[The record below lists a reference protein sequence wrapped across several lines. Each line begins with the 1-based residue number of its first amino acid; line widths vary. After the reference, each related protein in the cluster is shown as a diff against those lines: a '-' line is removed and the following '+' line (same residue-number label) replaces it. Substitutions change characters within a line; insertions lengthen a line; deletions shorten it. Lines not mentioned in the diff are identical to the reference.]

1 MTDVRTETWAVARVP
16 RYGITG
22 TDTGIGKTVVA
33 CALAARARQLG
44 LRVAAMKPVES
55 GIDDRIDA
63 RSDARSDATDTRGD
77 TRIAIGAPLRSD
89 AERLQEAAGGND
101 PLTLVRPYV
110 LEEPLAPMVA
120 AQRAG
125 ITIDLDALDVARATL
140 SVRKD
145 LLLVEGAGGLLV
157 PITSGCSFLDLFARW
172 DCALIIVAGNRL
184 GVLNHVL
191 LTVRAAQAAGVPV
204 RAVVLTQNTDREDGL
219 AEATN
224 YDALVTLLPRHTI
237 LRFPWVDRVDDLD
250 ALAAAAAGGGL
261 DVLLPPLPSAPSG
274 ADISPL
280 LASADTP

>member
-1 MTDVRTETWAVARVP
+1 MRAQ

-22 TDTGIGKTVVA
+22 TDTGIGKTVVT

-55 GIDDRIDA
+55 GIDDRIDHHTNA
-63 RSDARSDATDTRGD
+63 S
-77 TRIAIGAPLRSD
+77 IASSAPTRSD
-89 AERLQEAAGGND
+89 AERLQEAAGGTD

-145 LLLVEGAGGLLV
+145 LLLVEGAGGVLV

-191 LTVRAAQAAGVPV
+191 LTVRAARAAGVPV
-204 RAVVLTQNTDREDGL
+204 RAVVLTQNTNREDGL

-224 YDALVTLLPRHTI
+224 YDALVTLLPQHTI

-250 ALAAAAAGGGL
+250 ALAAAAAGSGL
-261 DVLLPPLPSAPSG
+261 DVLFPRLPSAPSG
-274 ADISPL
+274 ADLSPL
-280 LASADTP
+280 LASADSP

>member
-1 MTDVRTETWAVARVP
+1 MTDRGIR

-22 TDTGIGKTVVA
+22 TDTGIGKTVVT

-55 GIDDRIDA
+55 GIDDRITNTA
-63 RSDARSDATDTRGD
+63 AT
-77 TRIAIGAPLRSD
+77 RSD

-101 PLTLVRPYV
+101 PLPLVRPYV

-125 ITIDLDALDVARATL
+125 ITIDMGALDDACTTL
-140 SVRKD
+140 SAQKD
-145 LLLVEGAGGLLV
+145 LLLVEGAGGVLV
-157 PITSGCSFLDLFARW
+157 PITKRHSFLDLFARW
-172 DCALIIVAGNRL
+172 ECALIIVAGNKL

-191 LTVRAAQAAGVPV
+191 LTVRVAEAAGVAV
-204 RAVVLTQNTDREDGL
+204 RAVILSQYTEGDEGL

-224 YDALVTLLPRHTI
+224 YDALVTLLPQHSI

-250 ALAAAAAGGGL
+250 ALAAAAAGSGL
-261 DVLLPPLPSAPSG
+261 DVLLPL
-274 ADISPL
+274 
-280 LASADTP
+280 